1 MKKVYLSPTLEI
13 LEFEAEMLIAASEPK
28 PGIGSGDGSVSG
40 GGGFSNKRQP
50 IGGTWNSDNWN
61 QVEE

>member
-1 MKKVYLSPTLEI
+1 MMKKTYIIPTIEVIEFAAENMIATSPG
-13 LEFEAEMLIAASEPK
+13 A
-28 PGIGSGDGSVSG
+28 G
-40 GGGFSNKRQP
+40 GGTGSENPGDALSNKRQP